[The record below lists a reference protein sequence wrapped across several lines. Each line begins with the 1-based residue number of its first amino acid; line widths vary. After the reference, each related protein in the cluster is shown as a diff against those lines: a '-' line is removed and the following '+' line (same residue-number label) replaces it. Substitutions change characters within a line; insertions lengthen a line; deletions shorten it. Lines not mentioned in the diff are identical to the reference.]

1 MKVIK
6 IGASWCVGCKVMG
19 PRWKEIENENP
30 WLQTEYYDFD
40 EKEELVKELNVTAMP
55 TFIFLD
61 KNNNEILRL
70 TGEIEKEKILEVINE
85 HKEK

>member
-19 PRWKEIENENP
+19 PRWKEIECEIS

-40 EKEELVKELNVTAMP
+40 ENEEFVNKLNVTAMP

-61 KNNNEILRL
+61 KEGNEILRL
-70 TGEIEKEKILEVINE
+70 TGEVEKDKLIETINEYKEK
-85 HKEK
+85 